1 MANDRPA
8 EDGLLTCP
16 KNFNSPPVYQSKK
29 QYPTMKLNHLFTLAR
44 TCRVILLAT
53 LALFSAGALKAA
65 NFFDDTISGINFGN
79 ASGGATAGHKN
90 WAIFALSGGV
100 TITDPTLDG
109 SFDVLGNVAIGG
121 AGVLTMSAS
130 RIQGYYNSET
140 STPVLSGGANNT
152 GYTSFNSVG
161 GANGS
166 YVNTGVTNANSAS
179 TTAAGLGNV
188 TGGLAFGGA
197 FGGVPSTVALNNT
210 GASIS
215 GAAGQTYV
223 LNLTDLILSG
233 AGAIL
238 TLSGTSTTNYVINVN
253 RYMTLSS
260 SAQIALSGG
269 IGANNVLFNVKSNSP
284 SYDVTLSGASVVNG
298 IILAPSRNVKL
309 TGASVVYG
317 EVIAKGVSLSG
328 RSKVINPYVSP

>member
-1 MANDRPA
+1 
-8 EDGLLTCP
+8 
-16 KNFNSPPVYQSKK
+16 
-29 QYPTMKLNHLFTLAR
+29 MKLNHLFTLAR
-44 TCRVILLAT
+44 TCRVILIAT

-65 NFFDDTISGINFGN
+65 NFFDNTINGIDLGN
-79 ASGGATAGHKN
+79 ASGGGNFVGTGHKN

-109 SFDVLGNVAIGG
+109 SFDVLGNVGIGG
-121 AGVLTMSAS
+121 NGVLTMTAS
-130 RIQGYYNSET
+130 RIQGDINRENGGQT
-140 STPVLSGGANNT
+140 LSGGANYT
-152 GYTSFNSVG
+152 GYTSTVG

-166 YVNTGVTNANSAS
+166 YVNTGVTNAGTAS
-179 TTAAGLGNV
+179 GIAGGLGNA
-188 TGGLAFGGA
+188 TGVGA
-197 FGGVPSTVALNNT
+197 NALVFTGAYTSAPTSVSLNNAGT
-210 GASIS
+210 NIS

-233 AGAIL
+233 ATSIL
-238 TLSGTSTTNYVINVN
+238 TLSGTSTTNYVINVS
-253 RYMTLSS
+253 RYMSLSS
-260 SAQIALSGG
+260 QAQIALSGG
-269 IGANNVLFNVKSNSP
+269 IGQNNVLFNVKNNNP

-328 RSKVINPYVSP
+328 RSKVINPYISP